1 MSLVIRRATAADAS
15 SISDVVTRSLQA
27 LDTPDYPPAAIERL
41 VQRFTPA
48 AIDDLLQQRWMLV
61 ATRDGHVVG
70 TASLDAGFVRTVFIL
85 PDCQGLGVGRQLL
98 EALHAQAVA
107 TGLERLHVR
116 SSTTAV
122 GFYER
127 MGYRRHEEAPEGPG
141 NTVMMTRTL

>member
-15 SISDVVTRSLQA
+15 SISDVVTRALQA

-41 VQRFTPA
+41 VQRLTPA

-61 ATRDGHVVG
+61 ATRADHVIG

-85 PDCQGLGVGRQLL
+85 PHNQGLGVGRRLL
-98 EALHAQAVA
+98 EALHVQAVA
-107 TGLERLHVR
+107 TGLQHLHVR

-127 MGYRRHEEAPEGPG
+127 MGYERHEEAPEGPG
-141 NTVMMTRTL
+141 NTVMMTRAL